1 MEEFKFAM
9 KKVLPISF
17 AYIFIGVAFGILM
30 KEVGYGPLWSF
41 LSALLIYGGSI
52 QILMVGFL
60 KNQTPLFSIF
70 LISLFVNSRYIFYGL
85 THIDEFKKIK
95 KESCLKYIFL
105 VLTLTDEVYSVFTSS
120 KIPNYLNRTK
130 TMLWIAFIAYA
141 SWVLGCTVGGF
152 ISISIPGIDYVITEF
167 FFLVMLSQLLLDKSY
182 VPTTVGLFCS
192 VAAFL
197 LVGNNFI
204 LLAII
209 FSMLALLLL
218 KKKLATNK
226 GGKI

>member
-1 MEEFKFAM
+1 M
-9 KKVLPISF
+9 
-17 AYIFIGVAFGILM
+17 
-30 KEVGYGPLWSF
+30 
-41 LSALLIYGGSI
+41 
-52 QILMVGFL
+52 
-60 KNQTPLFSIF
+60 
-70 LISLFVNSRYIFYGL
+70 
-85 THIDEFKKIK
+85 
-95 KESCLKYIFL
+95 
-105 VLTLTDEVYSVFTSS
+105 
-120 KIPNYLNRTK
+120 
-130 TMLWIAFIAYA
+130 
-141 SWVLGCTVGGF
+141 
-152 ISISIPGIDYVITEF
+152 
-167 FFLVMLSQLLLDKSY
+167 SQLLLDKSY

>member
-60 KNQTPLFSIF
+60 KNHTPLFSIF

-105 VLTLTDEVYSVFTSS
+105 VFTSS